1 MKGHPTQARAYV
13 CKVPH
18 RKAKTSASASSEY
31 TQVFIEGHDPLLFTA
46 NEVANA
52 IKRAGKNPEDI
63 VQFSFVHFVEPCRKE
78 KAPEKKGI
86 AKLLSRIFKS

>member
-13 CKVPH
+13 CKVPY
-18 RKAKTSASASSEY
+18 RKAKTSASSEY

-63 VQFSFVHFVEPCRKE
+63 VQFSFVYFVEPCRKE

-86 AKLLSRIFKS
+86 TKLLSRIFKS

>member
-1 MKGHPTQARAYV
+1 MKGRPTQARAYV
-13 CKVPH
+13 CKVPNS
-18 RKAKTSASASSEY
+18 KAKTSASREY

-63 VQFSFVHFVEPCRKE
+63 VPISFVDPCRKE